1 MIELLK
7 LLPKS
12 LTTFLYAVAALLRF
26 YGNSDTILFSF
37 FPFTTIQGSLLVFA
51 LGSASLVVNLGLE
64 WHAGNRNR
72 REAAATRTRIEDE
85 NLAAREREARRDAL
99 ANEAREREA
108 EREARRDALANEARE
123 REAEREARRDA
134 LANEAREREARRDA
148 LANEER
154 ERATR
159 YTRIQNRWIILQI
172 QHQLESSSDTRAA
185 LRDFL
190 VFLSEYG
197 E

>member
-1 MIELLK
+1 MMELLK

-26 YGNSDTILFSF
+26 YGNSDTILVPF

-72 REAAATRTRIEDE
+72 REAAAARTRIEDE
-85 NLAAREREARRDAL
+85 NLAAREREARRDDL

-108 EREARRDALANEARE
+108 EREARQDALANEARK
-123 REAEREARRDA
+123 
-134 LANEAREREARRDA
+134 
-148 LANEER
+148 
-154 ERATR
+154 RATR

-172 QHQLESSSDTRAA
+172 QHQLENSPDTRAA

>member
-37 FPFTTIQGSLLVFA
+37 FPFTTIEGRFLGSGSLVA
-51 LGSASLVVNLGLE
+51 NLGLE
-64 WHAGNRNR
+64 WHAGNQSR
-72 REAAATRTRIEDE
+72 RETTAARTRIENESIAARTRIENE
-85 NLAAREREARRDAL
+85 NLAAREREARRD
-99 ANEAREREA
+99 N
-108 EREARRDALANEARE
+108 
-123 REAEREARRDA
+123 
-134 LANEAREREARRDA
+134 

-154 ERATR
+154 ERSTR
-159 YTRIQNRWIILQI
+159 HTRIQNRWIILQI
-172 QHQLESSSDTRAA
+172 QHQLESSPDTRAA

>member
-12 LTTFLYAVAALLRF
+12 LTTFLFAVAALLRF

-37 FPFTTIQGSLLVFA
+37 FPFTTIQWSLLVFA

-64 WHAGNRNR
+64 LHAGNRNR
-72 REAAATRTRIEDE
+72 RETTAARIRIENE
-85 NLAAREREARRDAL
+85 NLAARERE
-99 ANEAREREA
+99 
-108 EREARRDALANEARE
+108 
-123 REAEREARRDA
+123 
-134 LANEAREREARRDA
+134 
-148 LANEER
+148 
-154 ERATR
+154 TC

-172 QHQLESSSDTRAA
+172 QHQLEGSPDTRAA

-190 VFLSEYG
+190 VFVFLSEYG

>member
-12 LTTFLYAVAALLRF
+12 LTTFVYAVAALLRF

-37 FPFTTIQGSLLVFA
+37 FPFTTIEGRFLVFVLGSGSLVA
-51 LGSASLVVNLGLE
+51 NLGLE
-64 WHAGNRNR
+64 WHAGNQSR
-72 REAAATRTRIEDE
+72 RETTAARTRIENENLAARTRIENE
-85 NLAAREREARRDAL
+85 NLAAREREARRD
-99 ANEAREREA
+99 N
-108 EREARRDALANEARE
+108 
-123 REAEREARRDA
+123 
-134 LANEAREREARRDA
+134 

-154 ERATR
+154 ERGTR

-172 QHQLESSSDTRAA
+172 QHQLESSPDTRAA

>member
-12 LTTFLYAVAALLRF
+12 LTTFLFAVAALLRF
-26 YGNSDTILFSF
+26 
-37 FPFTTIQGSLLVFA
+37 FA

-72 REAAATRTRIEDE
+72 RETTAARIRIENE
-85 NLAAREREARRDAL
+85 NLAARERE
-99 ANEAREREA
+99 
-108 EREARRDALANEARE
+108 
-123 REAEREARRDA
+123 
-134 LANEAREREARRDA
+134 
-148 LANEER
+148 
-154 ERATR
+154 TR

-172 QHQLESSSDTRAA
+172 QHQLEGSSDTRAA

>member
-37 FPFTTIQGSLLVFA
+37 FPFTTIEGRFLVFVLGSGSLVA
-51 LGSASLVVNLGLE
+51 NLGLE
-64 WHAGNRNR
+64 WHAGNQSR
-72 REAAATRTRIEDE
+72 RETTAARTRIENENLAARTRIENE
-85 NLAAREREARRDAL
+85 NLAAREREARRD
-99 ANEAREREA
+99 N
-108 EREARRDALANEARE
+108 
-123 REAEREARRDA
+123 
-134 LANEAREREARRDA
+134 

-154 ERATR
+154 ERGTR
-159 YTRIQNRWIILQI
+159 HTRIQNRWIILQI
-172 QHQLESSSDTRAA
+172 QHQLESSPDTRAA

-190 VFLSEYG
+190 VFLPEYG

>member
-1 MIELLK
+1 MIGLLK

-37 FPFTTIQGSLLVFA
+37 FPLTTIQGSLLVFA
-51 LGSASLVVNLGLE
+51 LGSASLVANLGLE

-72 REAAATRTRIEDE
+72 REAAAARTRIEDE
-85 NLAAREREARRDAL
+85 NFAAREREAKQDALANEAREREVRRDAL
-99 ANEAREREA
+99 ANEAREREV
-108 EREARRDALANEARE
+108 RRDALANEARE
-123 REAEREARRDA
+123 R
-134 LANEAREREARRDA
+134 
-148 LANEER
+148 
-154 ERATR
+154 ATR
-159 YTRIQNRWIILQI
+159 HTRIQNRWIILQI
-172 QHQLESSSDTRAA
+172 QHQLESSPDTRSA

>member
-37 FPFTTIQGSLLVFA
+37 FPFTTIEWSFLVFV
-51 LGSASLVVNLGLE
+51 LGSGSLVVNLGLE
-64 WHAGNRNR
+64 WHAGNQSR
-72 REAAATRTRIEDE
+72 REAAAARTRIEDE
-85 NLAAREREARRDAL
+85 NLTAR
-99 ANEAREREA
+99 
-108 EREARRDALANEARE
+108 
-123 REAEREARRDA
+123 EREARRDA

-159 YTRIQNRWIILQI
+159 HTRIQNRWIILQI
-172 QHQLESSSDTRAA
+172 QHQLESSPNTRAA